1 MFLSQIR
8 IGETV
13 KVLALNNPEKIK
25 RRLENMGLTR
35 GAVITLIKKAPFGD
49 PIEIKLRDFY
59 LALRVVDATKIMVEL
74 VWTTL

>member
-74 VWTTL
+74 V